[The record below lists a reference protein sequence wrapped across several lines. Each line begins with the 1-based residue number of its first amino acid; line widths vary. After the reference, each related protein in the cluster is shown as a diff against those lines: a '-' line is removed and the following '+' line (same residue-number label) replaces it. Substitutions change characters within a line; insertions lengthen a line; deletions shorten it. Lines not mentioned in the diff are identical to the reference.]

1 MITSINEVIK
11 EVRNRLAQKV
21 SQRAVSTADY
31 ACKQERKMALA
42 DGIDG
47 VSEFLNASRER
58 EVSDDQLRDMGLVVS
73 EDQAR
78 LWYGICNRLGALCI
92 SPFDGQPIDA
102 ESAVRFR
109 IECDLEALK
118 SERPERRENKKRQI
132 SARLESL
139 KCAIDRINEVGE
151 GFDLPEGFHDL
162 YVECIEAEIA
172 HLKQAT
178 HKPSIEL
185 DADILLLEAELAN
198 T

>member
-1 MITSINEVIK
+1 MITSINEVIA
-11 EVRNRLAQKV
+11 EVRSRLARKV
-21 SQRAVSTADY
+21 SQKALSIAD
-31 ACKQERKMALA
+31 ASCKREQKSALA

-47 VSEFLNASRER
+47 VSEFLNASADKIS
-58 EVSDDQLRDMGLVVS
+58 SDEQLRDMGLVVS

-78 LWYGICNRLGALCI
+78 IWYGISNRLGALCI
-92 SPFDGQPIDA
+92 SPFDGMPIDA
-102 ESAVRFR
+102 HAAARFR

-118 SERPERRENKKRQI
+118 NERPERRANRTRQI
-132 SARLESL
+132 SARVESL
-139 KCAIDRINEVGE
+139 RCAVDQVESVGE
-151 GFDLPEGFHDL
+151 GFDLPEGFAEM
-162 YVECIEAEIA
+162 YVDCIEAEIA

>member
-1 MITSINEVIK
+1 MLYQFNIVLTISINERMMFLLAGNNATSQQGRKMITSINEVIK

-31 ACKQERKMALA
+31 ACKQERKLALA

-58 EVSDDQLRDMGLVVS
+58 EVSDGQLRDMGLVVS

-78 LWYGICNRLGALCI
+78 LWYGICNRLGGLCV

-118 SERPERRENKKRQI
+118 SERPERRENKNTDSYKKQSGRP
-132 SARLESL
+132 R
-139 KCAIDRINEVGE
+139 ID
-151 GFDLPEGFHDL
+151 
-162 YVECIEAEIA
+162 A
-172 HLKQAT
+172 
-178 HKPSIEL
+178 
-185 DADILLLEAELAN
+185 
-198 T
+198 

>member
-1 MITSINEVIK
+1 MITSINEVAK
-11 EVRNRLAQKV
+11 EVRSRVARKV
-21 SQRAVSTADY
+21 SQKALSIAD
-31 ACKQERKMALA
+31 ASCKREQKASLA

-47 VSEFLNASRER
+47 VSEFLNASAER
-58 EVSDDQLRDMGLVVS
+58 VVSDDQLRDMGLVVS

-78 LWYGICNRLGALCI
+78 MWYGICNRLGGLCV
-92 SPFDGQPIDA
+92 SPFDGMPLDA
-102 ESAVRFR
+102 HAAARFR

-118 SERPERRENKKRQI
+118 SERPERRENRRRQI
-132 SARLESL
+132 AVRVESL
-139 KCAIDRINEVGE
+139 KCAVERVESVGE
-151 GFDLPEGFHDL
+151 GFDLPEGFL
-162 YVECIEAEIA
+162 EMYVECIEAEIA

>member
-1 MITSINEVIK
+1 MITSINEVVK

-47 VSEFLNASRER
+47 VSEFLNASAER
-58 EVSDDQLRDMGLVVS
+58 VVSDGQLHDMGLVVS
-73 EDQAR
+73 ENQAR
-78 LWYGICNRLGALCI
+78 LWYGICNRLGGLCV
-92 SPFDGQPIDA
+92 SPFDGLPIDA
-102 ESAVRFR
+102 HAAARFR
-109 IECDLEALK
+109 IECDLESLK
-118 SERPERRENKKRQI
+118 SERPERRENRRRQI
-132 SARLESL
+132 AQRVESL
-139 KCAIDRINEVGE
+139 RCAVDRVESVGE
-151 GFDLPEGFHDL
+151 GFDLPEGFADM

>member
-1 MITSINEVIK
+1 MITSINEVAK
-11 EVRNRLAQKV
+11 EVLSRVARKV
-21 SQRAVSTADY
+21 SQKALSIAD
-31 ACKQERKMALA
+31 ASCKREQKASLA

-47 VSEFLNASRER
+47 VSEFLNASAER
-58 EVSDDQLRDMGLVVS
+58 VVSDDQLRDMGLVVS

-78 LWYGICNRLGALCI
+78 MWYGICNRLGGLCV
-92 SPFDGQPIDA
+92 SPFDGMPLDA
-102 ESAVRFR
+102 HAAARFR

-118 SERPERRENKKRQI
+118 SERPERRENRRRQI
-132 SARLESL
+132 AVRVESL
-139 KCAIDRINEVGE
+139 KCAVERVESVGE
-151 GFDLPEGFHDL
+151 GFDLPEGFLEL

>member
-1 MITSINEVIK
+1 MITSINEVTK
-11 EVRNRLAQKV
+11 EVRSRLARKV
-21 SQRAVSTADY
+21 SQKALSIAD
-31 ACKQERKMALA
+31 ASCKREQKSALA

-47 VSEFLNASRER
+47 VSEFLNASAER
-58 EVSDDQLRDMGLVVS
+58 VVSDDQLRDMGLVVS

-78 LWYGICNRLGALCI
+78 LWYGICNRLGGLCV
-92 SPFDGQPIDA
+92 SPFDGMPLDA
-102 ESAVRFR
+102 HAAARFR

-118 SERPERRENKKRQI
+118 SERPERRENRRRQI
-132 SARLESL
+132 SARVESL
-139 KCAIDRINEVGE
+139 KCAVDRVESVGE
-151 GFDLPEGFHDL
+151 GFDLPEGFAEM
-162 YVECIEAEIA
+162 YVECIEAEIT

>member
-1 MITSINEVIK
+1 MITSINEVVK
-11 EVRNRLAQKV
+11 EVRSRLARKV
-21 SQRAVSTADY
+21 SQKALSIAD
-31 ACKQERKMALA
+31 ASCKREQKSALA

-58 EVSDDQLRDMGLVVS
+58 VVSDDQLRDMGLVVS

-78 LWYGICNRLGALCI
+78 LWYGICNRLGGLCV
-92 SPFDGQPIDA
+92 SPFDGMPLDA
-102 ESAVRFR
+102 HAAARFR

-118 SERPERRENKKRQI
+118 SERPERRDNRRRQI
-132 SARLESL
+132 SARVESL
-139 KCAIDRINEVGE
+139 RCAVDRVESVGE
-151 GFDLPEGFHDL
+151 GFDLPEGFAEM

>member
-1 MITSINEVIK
+1 MITSINEVVK
-11 EVRNRLAQKV
+11 EVRSRLARKV
-21 SQRAVSTADY
+21 SQKALSIAD
-31 ACKQERKMALA
+31 ASCKREQKAALA

-58 EVSDDQLRDMGLVVS
+58 EISDGQLSDMGLVVS
-73 EDQAR
+73 ENQAR
-78 LWYGICNRLGALCI
+78 LWYGISNRLGGLCV
-92 SPFDGQPIDA
+92 SPFDGLPLDA
-102 ESAVRFR
+102 HAAARFR
-109 IECDLEALK
+109 IECDLEAFK
-118 SERPERRENKKRQI
+118 NERPERKESRRRQI
-132 SARLESL
+132 AQRVESL
-139 KCAIDRINEVGE
+139 RCAVDRVDSVGE
-151 GFDLPEGFHDL
+151 GFDLPMGFAEM